1 MICKFAVRSLKIET
15 KSQIVNLKYFGAVL
29 VLTAY
34 VAVGVSMQCVVSL
47 ALKSEDSTIKWQYTV
62 CHGCLISD

>member
-1 MICKFAVRSLKIET
+1 MRKFVLPKLQMYVCKF
-15 KSQIVNLKYFGAVL
+15 NLGLYL